1 MGNAQI
7 GGGARPA
14 QLDFS
19 LAAAYLGITMEDA
32 PATQAISPAP
42 ASWPGAFGAFKP
54 SREVVRR
61 NLSTLVILVL
71 VSFGASFVLSMLQ
84 SGFSP
89 SHHSS
94 SPNPLLINI
103 AGIGALFQA
112 LSSLLAAFINGAQ
125 VKTYLAGLRGQSI
138 EFNQAAVV
146 GWQNIWKMFAL
157 NLLVGLSVLGGLI
170 LLIIPGLIIAV
181 RLSLAPYFLI
191 DQNLDPVA
199 AYKASWH
206 ATKGNSGKIWGI
218 IGVNFLMILP
228 VITII
233 GILATAYLLFMYS
246 AAMAVLY
253 ASILRRPQP
262 SA

>member
-1 MGNAQI
+1 
-7 GGGARPA
+7 
-14 QLDFS
+14 
-19 LAAAYLGITMEDA
+19 MEDA
-32 PATQAISPAP
+32 QPPTPSPVPAQ
-42 ASWPGAFGAFKP
+42 WPGAFGAFKP

-71 VSFGASFVLSMLQ
+71 VSFGISFVLSMLQ

-89 SHHSS
+89 SRTHSDG
-94 SPNPLLINI
+94 NLLAYNV
-103 AGIGALFQA
+103 AGLGVLFQA

-125 VKTYLAGLRGQSI
+125 VQTYLAGLRGQSI
-138 EFNQAAVV
+138 EFNQAATV

-157 NLLVGLSVLGGLI
+157 NLLVGLTVLGGLI
-170 LLIIPGLIIAV
+170 LFIIPGIIFAV

-199 AYKASWH
+199 AYKASWN

-228 VITII
+228 IITII
-233 GILATAYLLFMYS
+233 GILATVYLLFMYS

-253 ASILRRPQP
+253 EYLLRRRHPGT
-262 SA
+262 